1 MEKLGTEISM
11 QMEKLIEASANN
23 SFSHPIIKSRCKLI
37 SNLMDDQVKYF
48 KQIALENVNVLRI
61 DATNLESY
69 LDSSNESLSDSS
81 KLEIG
86 KDLERF
92 KISNDDTIDS
102 VMKLNSQE
110 QVQINVNG
118 INGMKWNGKKKPG
131 PKSGKRKS
139 TNETDEEYLPT
150 TTKKNQRNYT
160 RKSQERTSKSSPKE
174 NGIIKRTYTRKK
186 NSTSLDQ
193 SQDSNQKESN
203 QNESNPISLPDKPTE
218 DDETLLMDLNTKEHE
233 PSVSCIINLN
243 ELEVNDFQYYETNE
257 ILIFNNECENT
268 EISVNAILWLELFK
282 SNIFLI

>member
-1 MEKLGTEISM
+1 M
-11 QMEKLIEASANN
+11 
-23 SFSHPIIKSRCKLI
+23 
-37 SNLMDDQVKYF
+37 
-48 KQIALENVNVLRI
+48 
-61 DATNLESY
+61 
-69 LDSSNESLSDSS
+69 
-81 KLEIG
+81 
-86 KDLERF
+86 
-92 KISNDDTIDS
+92 
-102 VMKLNSQE
+102 
-110 QVQINVNG
+110 NG

-233 PSVSCIINLN
+233 PSVLCIINLN